1 MDGFI
6 GFRRSK
12 TIEMKASLIILAI
25 QFFFVECFCCISSHK
40 PPFRL
45 NIVDF
50 RVTLKKSRNHLR
62 VKWMISLV
70 LGGPKL

>member
-1 MDGFI
+1 MNGFI

-12 TIEMKASLIILAI
+12 TIEMKASLIILVI
-25 QFFFVECFCCISSHK
+25 HFFVECFCCISSHK

-50 RVTLKKSRNHLR
+50 RVTLKKSRNHFR
-62 VKWMISLV
+62 VKWMVSLV

>member
-12 TIEMKASLIILAI
+12 TIEMKASLIIIAI
-25 QFFFVECFCCISSHK
+25 YFFLLDVFFLILSRK

-50 RVTLKKSRNHLR
+50 RVTLIKSRNHFR
-62 VKWMISLV
+62 VKWMVSLV